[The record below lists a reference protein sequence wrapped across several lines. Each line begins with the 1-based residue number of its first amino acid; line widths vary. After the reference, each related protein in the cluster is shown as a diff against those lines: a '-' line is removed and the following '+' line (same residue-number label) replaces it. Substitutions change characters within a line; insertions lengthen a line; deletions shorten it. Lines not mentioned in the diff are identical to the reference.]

1 MTTEPTD
8 PTLNETAETAE
19 TSVSPQTSGI
29 VEPSAT
35 SDHGLARETWESGV
49 PGDESP
55 ATDDATLPDQIG
67 ADFTLRETAATETPT
82 DYEPA
87 PLPQEGT
94 GYARREETA
103 TEQEALRTEH
113 AGEAISQD
121 GEGYVRH
128 DFKE

>member
-8 PTLNETAETAE
+8 PTLNETAET
-19 TSVSPQTSGI
+19 SVSPETSGT

-35 SDHGLARETWESGV
+35 SDHGLARETWESRV

-67 ADFTLRETAATETPT
+67 ADFTLRETAATETPV

-87 PLPQEGT
+87 ALPQEGT

-103 TEQEALRTEH
+103 TEREEPRTEH
-113 AGEAISQD
+113 AGEPIRQD